1 MGGESEDVTDQPRPG
16 LPAPARRG
24 DLLAL
29 PLPRQVATLAVW
41 PLLEQVL
48 NFTVGFV
55 DVALAGRL
63 SVAAT
68 SAIAVASYVGW
79 LIGII
84 QGSLAVGSTALIAR
98 ATGARDGLLAGRG
111 LGQSM
116 LLAPLVG
123 LGIGA
128 IVFVLAPQI
137 AGFAG
142 VDGASYA
149 YCVTYLRIIAL
160 AAPFGAILFVGAA
173 CLRGAGDTRTPF
185 LVLVAV
191 NFVNATMSWLLV
203 KGPAPF
209 GGHGVAGIAIGTLL
223 GWIVGAALIATVLL
237 TGLGRLRLHVP
248 RMRPCR
254 EIIWRILRVGLPN
267 LVEALLGLWLANF
280 LVIRVV
286 GLLASDAALGAH
298 VIAIRLEALS
308 FMPGFALGIAAATLA
323 GQHLGAGRP
332 DRARHAVILCWIVGA
347 GIMGLMG
354 LMFIAIPGPLVRLV
368 TNEPELLAL
377 SPPVLRLAGFVQVF
391 FGTAMVL
398 GQGMRGA
405 GHTRGPMLMTAL
417 SMYAAR
423 LPLAYLLGIWLGWG
437 LYGVWIGLCA
447 ELAFRGLLF
456 GAAFFRGRWLRTAV

>member
-1 MGGESEDVTDQPRPG
+1 MDGQDEDVTGQPRPG
-16 LPAPARRG
+16 SPAPARRA

-29 PLPRQVATLAVW
+29 PLPRQVAMLAVW

-48 NFTVGFV
+48 GFTVGFV

-63 SVAAT
+63 SVQAT
-68 SAIAVASYVGW
+68 NAIAVASYVGW
-79 LIGII
+79 LIGIV
-84 QGSLAVGSTALIAR
+84 QGSLGVGSTALIAR
-98 ATGARDGLLAGRG
+98 ATGARDRSLVGHG

-128 IVFVLAPQI
+128 FVFLLAPQI
-137 AGFAG
+137 AGFAELDA
-142 VDGASYA
+142 VSHA

-191 NFVNATMSWLLV
+191 NLVNATMSWLLV
-203 KGPAPF
+203 MGPAPF
-209 GGHGVAGIAIGTLL
+209 GGRGVAGIAIGTLL
-223 GWIVGAALIATVLL
+223 GWIVGAALIAVVLL
-237 TGLGRLRLHVP
+237 TGLGRLRLRVP
-248 RMRPCR
+248 RMRPRR
-254 EIIWRILRVGLPN
+254 EILWRILRVGLPN

-286 GLLASDAALGAH
+286 GLLASDAAPGAH

-332 DRARHAVILCWIVGA
+332 DRARHAVILCWVAGA

-354 LMFIAIPGPLVRLV
+354 VMFVAIPEPLVRLV

-377 SPPVLRLAGFVQVF
+377 SPPLLRLAGFVQVF

-405 GHTRGPMLMTAL
+405 GHTRGPMFMTAL
-417 SMYAAR
+417 SMYAVR

-437 LYGVWIGLCA
+437 LYGVWIGLCT

-456 GAAFFRGRWLRTAV
+456 GTAFFRGRWLRTAV